1 MKQKKISKFSFYDRI
16 FFLDEFISFHSE
28 ERCEPSNPIYRNQG
42 TQRNCPDLATWDAFV
57 NYEIGDG
64 LDTFDALKPNI
75 KLPKLP
81 KLPSADE
88 VSNRVYHKITG
99 LKKRAVASDDQ

>member
-1 MKQKKISKFSFYDRI
+1 MIG
-16 FFLDEFISFHSE
+16 FLFVFSE

-42 TQRNCPDLATWDAFV
+42 TQRNCPDLSAWDAFV

-64 LDTFDALKPNI
+64 IDTLEAYKPNINI

-88 VSNRVYHKITG
+88 VSNRVYNKVTG
-99 LKKRAVASDDQ
+99 LKKRAISSNNQ